1 MPQPFTL
8 IDDGKVT
15 EVAAS
20 VEGER
25 VALSPSALADSLGW
39 KLEPQGL
46 CREDV
51 CVPVGRHRD
60 RVNQGGVDL
69 AAFAELL
76 ERPLALDASE
86 GVAALAASA
95 ASRGS
100 QLASL
105 EAPDFTLPDLDG
117 KLHALSD
124 QRGKKVLL
132 AAWAS
137 W

>member
-1 MPQPFTL
+1 MPQPFTP
-8 IDDGKVT
+8 IDAGNGT
-15 EVAAS
+15 EAAAS
-20 VEGER
+20 VGGER

-46 CREDV
+46 CREGV
-51 CVPVGRHRD
+51 CVPIGRHRD
-60 RVNQGGVDL
+60 RVNEGGVDL
-69 AAFAELL
+69 AALAELL
-76 ERPLALDASE
+76 ERPLAGDASE

>member
-1 MPQPFTL
+1 MAQSFTL
-8 IDDGKVT
+8 IDDGRAS

-25 VALSPSALADSLGW
+25 VALSPGVLADSLGW
-39 KLEPQGL
+39 KLEPRGL
-46 CREDV
+46 CREGV
-51 CVPVGRHRD
+51 CVPVGRHGD
-60 RVNQGGVDL
+60 RVNESEIDL
-69 AAFAELL
+69 ASFAELL

-117 KLHALSD
+117 KQHALSQ

-132 AAWAS
+132 AVWAS

>member
-1 MPQPFTL
+1 MPKPFTL
-8 IDDGKVT
+8 IDDGRVT

-25 VALSPSALADSLGW
+25 VALSPSALADSTGW

-46 CREDV
+46 CREGV
-51 CVPVGRHRD
+51 CVPIGRQVD
-60 RVNQGGVDL
+60 RVNERGVDL
-69 AAFAELL
+69 ATLAGLI
-76 ERPLALDASE
+76 ERPLVLDASE

-95 ASRGS
+95 GNRGA

-117 KLHALSD
+117 KLHALSE

>member
-1 MPQPFTL
+1 MPKPFTL
-8 IDDGKVT
+8 IDDGRVT

-20 VEGER
+20 VERER
-25 VALSPSALADSLGW
+25 VALSPSALADSTGW

-46 CREDV
+46 CREGV
-51 CVPVGRHRD
+51 CVPVGRHGN
-60 RVNQGGVDL
+60 RVNERGVDL
-69 AAFAELL
+69 ATLAELL

-95 ASRGS
+95 ANRGS

>member
-1 MPQPFTL
+1 MPQTFTL

-25 VALSPSALADSLGW
+25 VALSPRALADSLGW
-39 KLEPQGL
+39 KLEPRGL
-46 CREDV
+46 CREGV
-51 CVPVGRHRD
+51 CVPVGRHRE
-60 RVNQGGVDL
+60 RVNESGVDL
-69 AAFAELL
+69 TAFAELL

-86 GVAALAASA
+86 GVAALTASA

-124 QRGKKVLL
+124 QRGRKVLL
-132 AAWAS
+132 VAYAS